1 MIKVYS
7 THCPRCMVIEKKLTQ
22 KGINFEIIDDINVMR
37 EMGIQSTPMLQIDD
51 QPLMKFNEANK
62 WINSQPKQED

>member
-1 MIKVYS
+1 
-7 THCPRCMVIEKKLTQ
+7 
-22 KGINFEIIDDINVMR
+22 MR
-37 EMGIQSTPMLQIDD
+37 ELGIQSTPMLQIDD

>member
-7 THCPRCMVIEKKLTQ
+7 THCPRCMVIEKKLIQ
-22 KGINFEIIDDINVMR
+22 KGLNFEVVDDINLMR

-51 QPLMKFNEANK
+51 QPLMKFEEANK

>member
-22 KGINFEIIDDINVMR
+22 KGLKFEIIDDINMMR

-51 QPLMKFNEANK
+51 QPLMKFDEANK
-62 WINSQPKQED
+62 WVNAQPKQED

>member
-22 KGINFEIIDDINVMR
+22 KGLNFEVVDDINLMR

-51 QPLMKFNEANK
+51 QPLMKFEEANK

>member
-7 THCPRCMVIEKKLTQ
+7 THCPRCMVIEKKLKQ
-22 KGINFEIIDDINVMR
+22 KGINFEIIDDINIMR
-37 EMGIQSTPMLQIDD
+37 EMGIQSTPMLQIDY